1 MAEAGGT
8 QPSHKFFRDRRNL
21 GVGAL
26 DFDESAAIGGLIEC
40 VNVTPRVSMVIMAGK
55 ATLHELQTVYSLRDM
70 HNLIEIIV
78 VERHNDRAVRRWEEQ
93 EASRS

>member
-1 MAEAGGT
+1 
-8 QPSHKFFRDRRNL
+8 
-21 GVGAL
+21 
-26 DFDESAAIGGLIEC
+26 
-40 VNVTPRVSMVIMAGK
+40 MVIMAGK